1 MSNCPDKSPLKLE
14 HWNPVK
20 SFGGK
25 SSEDYKYFASTFS
38 PHRLV
43 QWTSIY
49 LQCAPIA
56 QRDDVHSALEFGS
69 GRNLTKFI
77 SEYLGISH
85 TSVDISD
92 RFGPDYVSSILDFPF
107 RDQKFDVVCS
117 FQCLEHNPLEQLDD
131 LIAHMVQFTNKYLYV
146 SLPYAGSWF
155 SFSLSL
161 RIPKFQISTNGIFAS
176 DLVGGRK
183 IDVRPLRARP
193 PERFHA
199 AHWWE
204 VGRPGTRK
212 KPVIAQFER
221 HGLRLTDSYHNVFYP
236 HHIFFLFEKAE

>member
-1 MSNCPDKSPLKLE
+1 MISGPDKPPTKHK

-20 SFGGK
+20 SLGGK
-25 SSEDYKYFASTFS
+25 SSEDYKYFANDFLS
-38 PHRLV
+38 HRLV

-56 QRDDVHSALEFGS
+56 TREDVHSVLEFGS

-77 SEYLGISH
+77 SEFLGISH

-92 RFGPDYVSSILDFPF
+92 RFCPDHVSSILDFPF
-107 RDQKFDVVCS
+107 SGQKYDLVCS
-117 FQCLEHNPLEQLDD
+117 FQCLEHNPSEYLDD
-131 LIAHMVQFTNKYLYV
+131 LVAHMVRFTNRYLYV

-155 SFSLSL
+155 SFSLNF
-161 RIPKFQISTNGIFAS
+161 RIPKFQISTNGIFSS

-183 IDVRPLRARP
+183 IDVRPLRSRP
-193 PERFHA
+193 PDRFHA

-204 VGRPGTRK
+204 VGRSGTRK
-212 KPVIAQFER
+212 KTVIAQFER
-221 HGLRLTDSYHNVFYP
+221 HGLRLMDSYHNVFYP
-236 HHIFFLFEKAE
+236 HHLFFLFEKAD